1 MQKNKKI
8 ILIFALIL
16 VINVIFI
23 DNINAETYNNYSNAL
38 VSCGS
43 IKNIPDVIPRV
54 VSIVY
59 TIIQIVVPIILVIFG
74 SLDLVKAVM
83 GGKDD
88 EIKKGQQTLIKRLV
102 AAAIVFFVFVTVK
115 LVISLVADDKDQ
127 TNGIMDCAECFIKND
142 CDKQTGGKS

>member
-8 ILIFALIL
+8 IFVFALIL

-23 DNINAETYNNYSNAL
+23 DNINAETYNNYSSAL

-43 IKNIPDVIPRV
+43 IKNIPDVIPRI

-115 LVISLVADDKDQ
+115 LVISLVADDKEQ
-127 TNGIMDCAECFIKND
+127 TNGLMDCAECFIKND